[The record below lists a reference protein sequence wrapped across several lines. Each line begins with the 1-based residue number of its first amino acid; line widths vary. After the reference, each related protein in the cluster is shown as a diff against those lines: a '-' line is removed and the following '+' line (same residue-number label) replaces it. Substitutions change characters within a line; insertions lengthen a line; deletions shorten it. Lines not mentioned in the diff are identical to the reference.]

1 MSSASGV
8 MDQIKQSIIEGDD
21 VAAKAAAEKALAEG
35 LAPLE
40 ILNSGIVPGIETTGQ
55 LWQEGK
61 YFLPDVILG
70 AGAFKAATS
79 VIEPLLKAGDASKV
93 GKVALG
99 VVAGDMHNLGITIV
113 AAMLR
118 GAGFEVQEL
127 GIDVPVA
134 TFIAKAKDAGTDILG
149 MGAYMTTT
157 MLVMKDVIEGL
168 KNEKLRDK
176 VKVMVG
182 GAPLSQEYADDI
194 GADAWGKDALDAVAK
209 AKRLMGV
216 S

>member
-1 MSSASGV
+1 

-21 VAAKAAAEKALAEG
+21 VAAKAAVEKALAEG
-35 LAPLE
+35 VAPVDVLK
-40 ILNSGIVPGIETTGQ
+40 SGIVPGIETTGQ

-79 VIEPLLKAGDASKV
+79 VVEPLLKAGDAPKV

-99 VVAGDMHNLGITIV
+99 VVAGDMHDLGITIV
-113 AAMLR
+113 IAMLQ
-118 GAGFEVQEL
+118 GAGFEVEDL
-127 GIDVPVA
+127 GINVPVA
-134 TFIAKAKDAGTDILG
+134 TFIAKAKDGDVDILG

-168 KNEKLRDK
+168 KKEKLRDK

-182 GAPLSQEYADDI
+182 GAPLSQEYADEI
-194 GADAWGKDALDAVAK
+194 GADAWGKDALDAVVK
-209 AKRLMGV
+209 AKQVMGV